1 MCVRL
6 LVCVFACMRACVYV
20 CVHLRVCACA
30 CVCVCKGAKECEITV
45 FALIV
50 ADQNKE
56 YNNI

>member
-45 FALIV
+45 FALRV